1 LASVWEGYVKFL
13 ASMRKSVGQ
22 AEQKST
28 HYLTSILK
36 AFGKYLA
43 SILQVFDRHL
53 TSIWQ
58 DRASKG

>member
-13 ASMRKSVGQ
+13 ASMRKSEGQ

>member
-13 ASMRKSVGQ
+13 ASMRKSEGQ
-22 AEQKST
+22 AEQK
-28 HYLTSILK
+28 SILK